1 MKLVVAGIIIIV
13 LGFVWLFSM
22 PFLGYDSPLFF
33 RWGDF
38 KPILG
43 IFVIGG
49 AAVLGLGVTQIK
61 KKKKQQ
67 AE

>member
-1 MKLVVAGIIIIV
+1 MKLAILGGVIIL

-22 PFLGYDSPLFF
+22 PALGYDSPLFF
-33 RWGDF
+33 RWSDF

-43 IFVIGG
+43 ITTIGG
-49 AAVLGLGVTQIK
+49 AVVLGLGVMQIK
-61 KKKKQQ
+61 KAKKQQ

>member
-22 PFLGYDSPLFF
+22 PALGYDSPLFF
-33 RWGDF
+33 RWSDF
-38 KPILG
+38 KAILG